1 MPRKL
6 TQAELA
12 AKLKL
17 RAEVA
22 AEELQKRLKLAQ
34 VNVAARIEAL
44 SERLAAATDAR
55 SRNALYAQ
63 IEALYDQQA
72 KAYEDW
78 MQDQVAKTAVEWRN
92 KAKKDLKPSATLKN
106 EFDRGLVKHYMEMVH
121 EGNQQF
127 LAGVFTDKMGAAD
140 LRQLRSAFVDTL
152 RQQSIEGWTARETHK
167 ALQER
172 WDRLAKN
179 LRSDRFVDAAGRP
192 WTNADYISMLTRT
205 TLAKVHREAYVDGI
219 VEEGYELSRIIS
231 DGDPCEVCR
240 AWDGIIVDVSGN
252 QRTHYPSLS
261 QAYNAGW
268 GHPNCGCHLEAVIDA
283 IDGKE
288 IERQRKQPAVD
299 WSDPTAVQAYNDKIR
314 IQGKRDEGMSARDA
328 ERDLKRDKLRDQTR
342 LFGADIEKA
351 INDLPREELDRMDLD
366 KVPRIELAKK
376 GDTPN
381 STRNSSLGGV
391 IYLDKKTRPEDFQR
405 IFTELQDKRSPLV
418 EPKPTEPDSGTPRN
432 KVSPIPSSTASI
444 KVTTEAVPEK
454 PLPIDPVKNKVDGA
468 VIDVR
473 KQGAGNEKFV
483 VVTADG
489 KTIEHLSGKDG
500 GKIPREA
507 QIRDATF
514 VHQHPFGFQ
523 NLKNPVLSYGTSLS
537 TDDIRSAAIV
547 GYKDIRAVTPKRI
560 YKMASGPGGWPP
572 VEEIKKAMRRATAK
586 VRRAL
591 QKQVDAGRLTS
602 QHVQVLQQH
611 MVNKLVAKDL
621 GLQYSWDRIEI

>member
-78 MQDQVAKTAVEWRN
+78 MQDQIAKTAVEWRN
-92 KAKKDLKPSATLKN
+92 KAKKDLKPSATLKT
-106 EFDRGLVKHYMEMVH
+106 EFDRGLVKRYMEMVH

-172 WDRLAKN
+172 WDRLAKT

-328 ERDLKRDKLRDQTR
+328 ERDLKRDKIRMELQAG
-342 LFGADIEKA
+342 LMGKHS
-351 INDLPREELDRMDLD
+351 EEIDKIPPAVLDRLPMA
-366 KVPRIELAKK
+366 KIPRFEYAKK
-376 GDTPN
+376 GDLTGGRIGMN
-381 STRNSSLGGV
+381 RKSLRGGV
-391 IYLDKKTRPEDFQR
+391 VKIDRYNVDPVEIGRQVRLAVAKTAMDEIEPVKDANGLVVSFKSKIINHWDEPDKNGKVKSSSDLDGRIASIDRALTAIKVGETWKAKGNQRLYLDLEKNG
-405 IFTELQDKRSPLV
+405 KRGMAV
-418 EPKPTEPDSGTPRN
+418 F
-432 KVSPIPSSTASI
+432 VSSTTNEVNSW
-444 KVTTEAVPEK
+444 VPVSK
-454 PLPIDPVKNKVDGA
+454 YRDVK
-468 VIDVR
+468 
-473 KQGAGNEKFV
+473 
-483 VVTADG
+483 
-489 KTIEHLSGKDG
+489 
-500 GKIPREA
+500 
-507 QIRDATF
+507 
-514 VHQHPFGFQ
+514 
-523 NLKNPVLSYGTSLS
+523 
-537 TDDIRSAAIV
+537 
-547 GYKDIRAVTPKRI
+547 
-560 YKMASGPGGWPP
+560 
-572 VEEIKKAMRRATAK
+572 
-586 VRRAL
+586 
-591 QKQVDAGRLTS
+591 RLTS
-602 QHVQVLQQH
+602 
-611 MVNKLVAKDL
+611 L
-621 GLQYSWDRIEI
+621 GRED